1 MNKTRLGGQLQEYC
15 YLAIIMPVIFK
26 NCPKKEQGEGKA
38 DTIEYQ
44 GMIFDFVRPILFHS
58 CLAGCKCLCCTC
70 MVVSLDAFLVKSSC
84 LSLQELR
91 PAFDTILVLPFILSE
106 VSVESSKRDP

>member
-1 MNKTRLGGQLQEYC
+1 MNKGRLGGQLQEYC

-58 CLAGCKCLCCTC
+58 CLAGCKCLSCTC
-70 MVVSLDAFLVKSSC
+70 MVVSLDAFLVKGSC

-91 PAFDTILVLPFILSE
+91 PAFDT

>member
-1 MNKTRLGGQLQEYC
+1 
-15 YLAIIMPVIFK
+15 
-26 NCPKKEQGEGKA
+26 
-38 DTIEYQ
+38 
-44 GMIFDFVRPILFHS
+44 MILDFVRPILYS

-70 MVVSLDAFLVKSSC
+70 MVVSLNAFLVKSSC

-106 VSVESSKRDP
+106 VSVESSKRDPENVLIVVKVISWESWQRIAREIRPAVPLLRI